1 MTRVLWGTAPR
12 AGATG
17 ITLLLLSV
25 GCSHEPGPQDDPL
38 MEVFRRTAQEEGLTR
53 AQTEGKVLF
62 AHYCVTC
69 HGERG
74 EGDGQ
79 NAFNLDPAPP
89 NFAESLSSTTPSDW
103 RQIIEGGSGSVG
115 RSPLCPPF
123 GRNLSQDDVDGLVAY
138 LERLAT
144 PDANSQNR

>member
-1 MTRVLWGTAPR
+1 MTRLLWGTASR
-12 AGATG
+12 SGATG
-17 ITLLLLSV
+17 VILLLLSV
-25 GCSHEPGPQDDPL
+25 GCRYEPGPQDDPL
-38 MEVFRRTAQEEGLTR
+38 LDVFRRTAQEEGLTR
-53 AQTEGKVLF
+53 AQTEGKRLF

-89 NFAESLSSTTPSDW
+89 NFAESLSLTTPSDW
-103 RQIIEGGSGSVG
+103 RQIIEGGSVSVG
-115 RSPLCPPF
+115 RSSLCPPF
-123 GRNLSQDDVDGLVAY
+123 GGNLSQNEVDGLVVY

-144 PDANSQNR
+144 PEANSL